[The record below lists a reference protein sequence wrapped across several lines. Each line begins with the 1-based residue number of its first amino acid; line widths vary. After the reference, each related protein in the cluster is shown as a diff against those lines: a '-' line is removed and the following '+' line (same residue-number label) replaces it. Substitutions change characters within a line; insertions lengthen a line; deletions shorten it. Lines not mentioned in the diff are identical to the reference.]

1 MKNLIFIGS
10 LLLVI
15 SGLLFYFTTNFDPAS
30 IQLSHFIGIMGGIG
44 IGLIIGGIIGYRS
57 KALAIKS
64 EQKRVQLQKILE
76 EQHTTEES

>member
-15 SGLLFYFTTNFDPAS
+15 SGLLFYFTTNFDPTS
-30 IQLSHFIGIMGGIG
+30 IQLSHFIGIMGGVG
-44 IGLIIGGIIGYRS
+44 IGLIAGGVIGYRI

-64 EQKRVQLQKILE
+64 EQKKEEYQKKIKA
-76 EQHTTEES
+76 QQSTEE